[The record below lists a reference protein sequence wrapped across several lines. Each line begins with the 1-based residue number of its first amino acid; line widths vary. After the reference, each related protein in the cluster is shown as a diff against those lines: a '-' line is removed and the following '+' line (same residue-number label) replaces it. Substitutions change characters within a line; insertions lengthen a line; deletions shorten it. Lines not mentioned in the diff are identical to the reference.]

1 MLMKQILLKFQKFG
15 KAIFLFLILL
25 TFQFGFAQELYVGSN
40 SEFYLK
46 KDTDFTTSSTIVTV
60 DPDGIFS
67 VEVGNSWGSE
77 LEYVNGKVTSV
88 GVGSTKLPIG
98 KDGVYAPVNADHT
111 GKIVVEYFN
120 DPPMNGAN
128 GTDVDAVA
136 IVEYWELNGNAVITL
151 PWNDSSDI
159 TSLVNNNGGALNS
172 VAIVGYDNGVWN
184 LISATQTNTVTG
196 DLLNGDVTSDI
207 NNEVNLNN
215 FSQFTFGIDHQ
226 IVLSTNDLFLS
237 TGISLLSN
245 PIKATESTI
254 RFRASNE
261 LIDLKVTLY
270 DMTGRQ
276 IRTYDNIKIFNG
288 QGDLQKPNLQS
299 GLYFLKFDYEGKQGV
314 KKIIIE

>member
-1 MLMKQILLKFQKFG
+1 MLMKQILLKFQKFD
-15 KAIFLFLILL
+15 KTIFILLFLF
-25 TFQFGFAQELYVGSN
+25 TFQFGFSQELYVGSN

-98 KDGVYAPVNADHT
+98 KDGVYAPVNAEHT

-120 DPPMNGAN
+120 DPAMNGTN

-136 IVEYWELNGNAVITL
+136 NVEYWELNGNAVITL
-151 PWNDSSDI
+151 PWNDGSDI
-159 TSLVNNNGGALNS
+159 TSLVNNNGGSLNS

-245 PIKATESTI
+245 PVKATESSI
-254 RFRASNE
+254 RFKASNE
-261 LIDLKVTLY
+261 LLDLKATLY

-276 IRTYDNIKIFNG
+276 IRAYNNIKIFNG